1 MIRKARGLVWL
12 AGGAALMGA
21 CGVITAPVSLP
32 AAFARN
38 SDLGLKG
45 TIADDLGEPLD
56 QVLVHIDR
64 VYYLWHAEGSYNEY
78 SKILVA
84 ADRQF
89 EIKPMRAHELTFTFK
104 KSGYA
109 EQTVTVD
116 QEGQISAAYR
126 GGVRGSKWPAQE
138 VRMILR
144 KLDRAQPALNWLHAT
159 VNYTDP
165 EKMPAID
172 LSTFNSG
179 VRQGGPT
186 RVPAD
191 AGIAELDPN
200 AAILPPGMLFAVIQR
215 QALRTSGPE
224 RRVDPLDINL
234 PARLALRFSDPDGGF
249 ARFTPLPGS
258 GILEQMGQAP
268 ESGLAPELVLDADRL
283 RKMRDPSNDF
293 ILDRNEF
300 FFFRA
305 GGKYGKGIVSWSS
318 EQDDALK
325 LSFTLLLQPDGTR
338 NLAGTGT
345 GAGR

>member
-1 MIRKARGLVWL
+1 MIRNARWLVLL
-12 AGGAALMGA
+12 AAALTVG

-38 SDLGLKG
+38 GDLGLKG

-56 QVLVHIDR
+56 QVLVHVDR
-64 VYYLWHAEGSYNEY
+64 TYYLWHAEGSYNEY

-104 KSGYA
+104 KSGYT
-109 EQTVTVD
+109 EQSVTVD
-116 QEGQISAAYR
+116 QEGQISAAFS

-138 VRMILR
+138 VRMVLR
-144 KLDRAQPALNWLHAT
+144 KLDRPQPALNWLNAT

-172 LSTFNSG
+172 LSRFYSG
-179 VRQGGPT
+179 VGPGGGGST
-186 RVPAD
+186 RVQAD
-191 AGIAELDPN
+191 AGVVQLDPN
-200 AAILPPGMLFAVIQR
+200 VAILPPGMLFAVIQR
-215 QALRTSGPE
+215 QPLRTVGPE

-249 ARFTPLPGS
+249 TPLPGS

-268 ESGLAPELVLDADRL
+268 ESGLTPELVLDAERL
-283 RKMRDPSNDF
+283 RKMRDPSNEF

-305 GGKYGKGIVSWSS
+305 GGEYGKGIVSWSS

-325 LSFTLLLQPDGTR
+325 LNFTLLLQPDGTR
-338 NLAGTGT
+338 NLAGTGM
-345 GAGR
+345 GAVK